1 MKLTN
6 IYGAHWQVYE
16 PILILLPREG
26 HPEGEKDQ
34 KDLHAAGRRQAEA
47 LLVSSR
53 SSDLPIYSI
62 SHVENEGNDYYCAI
76 IMVRFHNSIS
86 I

>member
-1 MKLTN
+1 MVLIDKFTN
-6 IYGAHWQVYE
+6 PYLYCNHVKAVQKAT
-16 PILILLPREG
+16 
-26 HPEGEKDQ
+26 KDQ

>member
-1 MKLTN
+1 MVLIDKFTN
-6 IYGAHWQVYE
+6 PYWSFNHVKAVQKVK
-16 PILILLPREG
+16 
-26 HPEGEKDQ
+26 KDQ
-34 KDLHAAGRRQAEA
+34 KDLHAAWRQAEA

-53 SSDLPIYSI
+53 SIDLPIYSI
-62 SHVENEGNDYYCAI
+62 SHVENEGYDYYCTI